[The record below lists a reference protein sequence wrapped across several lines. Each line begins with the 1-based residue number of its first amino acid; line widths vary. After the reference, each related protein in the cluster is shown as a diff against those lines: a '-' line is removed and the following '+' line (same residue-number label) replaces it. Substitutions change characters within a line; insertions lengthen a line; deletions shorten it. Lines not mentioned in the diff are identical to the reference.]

1 MGTDQFFFQGG
12 ISLSQQ
18 AKERVTLKDGDRI
31 AVLGGGPAGSFF
43 AILLLRLAKKNH
55 QDIRVT
61 IIDKRMVLE
70 PFRPVQ
76 ELKGCNFCAGIIS
89 PRLQKKL
96 EENNIQLPR
105 DVICEKFIHIWI
117 HGLWKNFP
125 LRVPAGQGIFSV
137 FRGTLPTNREG
148 MTRGLDL
155 FLLKKAVELGA
166 DIMTGDV
173 QQIHYSPEHK
183 PCLTIRSAL
192 GDVST
197 MESDFACICT
207 GIRSNFKEKCP
218 KKSFWGSYQ
227 KINPLFIPPK
237 ARPALIFELKP
248 GRQYLKK
255 YMNKELYIIVSSSK
269 KLDLEHIALIPK
281 KDYLTV
287 SLVGKSID
295 NASLPE
301 ECGQIIKTFLS
312 LSHIQK
318 ILPAIETIPVVCTCC
333 PYMAVAPARTPFSDR
348 IAVAGDAMGARLYRD
363 GLFSAF
369 VSAQTLAQT
378 IIHTGVDQKS
388 LAQGY
393 GPVAKWIKTD
403 NQYGKRV
410 IGLIQIVLKSPL
422 LNRVLYQ
429 TFATEMK
436 FKKKD
441 KWPLGSILWKVGSGS
456 ADYREVFKDLTRG
469 AVFLSILTGL
479 FKTFRNIFTEF
490 FFGLSWETY
499 GRYPTVI
506 IKDKR
511 DYIKTSIA
519 VPLGIELDAFPE
531 MERMYAIKIRA
542 SSKRIFEELGKFGD
556 SGSRFLRLRFVDVK
570 RTSGLPNQKG
580 AVIKYSLGRLP
591 FSMDICLVQS
601 LLDKALVYE
610 PSGFFTE
617 KGKLIFDITPTKD
630 GNNRLV
636 IYTAFDFKKGTTPL
650 AGIFWKVFKQV
661 FPDYAHDVVWNHA
674 ICSIKGEAEKEV

>member
-1 MGTDQFFFQGG
+1 M
-12 ISLSQQ
+12 SHKV
-18 AKERVTLKDGDRI
+18 KERLTLKDGDRI

-43 AILLLRLAKKNH
+43 AILLLRLAKKTH

-70 PFRPVQ
+70 SYRPVQ

-96 EENNIQLPR
+96 KENNIQLPH
-105 DVICEKFIHIWI
+105 DVICEKFTHIWI

-137 FRGTLPTNREG
+137 FRGTLPHNREG
-148 MTRGLDL
+148 MIRGLDI
-155 FLLKKAVELGA
+155 FLLKKAVEQGA
-166 DIMTGDV
+166 TIMTGDV
-173 QQIHYSPEHK
+173 QRIHYTPELK

-197 MESDFACICT
+197 MESDFTCICT
-207 GIRSNFKEKCP
+207 GIRSKFEKKCHEN
-218 KKSFWGSYQ
+218 SFWGSYQ
-227 KINPLFIPPK
+227 QINPVFIPPK

-269 KLDLEHIALIPK
+269 KLDLEHISLIPK

-287 SLVGKSID
+287 SLIGKSID
-295 NASLPE
+295 NAALPE
-301 ECGQIIKTFLS
+301 ESGQIIRTFLS

-318 ILPAIETIPVVCTCC
+318 ILPAIGTLPVVCTCC
-333 PYMAVAPARTPFSDR
+333 PYMAVAPARAPFSDR

-369 VSAQTLAQT
+369 ISAQTLAQT
-378 IIHTGVDQKS
+378 MIHKGVDKKS
-388 LAQGY
+388 LSQGY

-429 TFATEMK
+429 AFATEMK
-436 FKKKD
+436 FRKKD

-456 ADYREVFKDLTRG
+456 ADYKEVFKDLTRG

-490 FFGLSWETY
+490 FLGLSWETY

-506 IKDKR
+506 IKEKR

-542 SSKRIFEELGKFGD
+542 SSKKIFEELGKFGD
-556 SGSRFLRLRFVDVK
+556 PESRFLRLRFVDVK
-570 RTSGLPNQKG
+570 RTLGLPNQKG

-601 LLDKALVYE
+601 LLDKVLVYE

-617 KGKLIFDITPTKD
+617 QGKLIFDITPTKD

-650 AGIFWKVFKQV
+650 ARIFWKVFKQV
-661 FPDYAHDVVWNHA
+661 FPGYAHDVVWNHA
-674 ICSIKGEAEKEV
+674 ICTIKGEAEKEA